1 MRRQLE
7 RDGYEQPLDLDGL
20 LANSLSVFFVENA
33 FVGHVLIDDQ
43 QAPAVICDDIAVM
56 DLPENPGSRQIEWTR
71 SKFGGRSQQH
81 VGPYAQTAV
90 VLRILRRSRSFIS
103 EGIVE
108 SPLEWIGGRTG
119 RREIKWCGFRSRPGG
134 PGAPREIASRN
145 RSLLPRIAAMLVNR
159 NRFTPDQRA
168 LDRIQNQIVDEP
180 LLSEADLG
188 LGRMRVDIHLVK
200 GQLHEEKHDR
210 IRRGRNAIPV
220 GLAHGACDQLVP
232 HHAAIYVEELR
243 VRIRFL
249 LMRPRAEAI
258 DLNISRAAGDLHE
271 ILQETLAKELV
282 NPVLQRG
289 HRDHIE
295 QRAPVAL
302 KREAHL
308 GVGQGIVGYEPGNVS
323 KLRIVG
329 AQKLP
334 ARRHVEKEVPDRDFS
349 PLLPR
354 DGLNRSQRAPLNFDF
369 RSRRRRIGRMAGP
382 ENQSGY

>member
-1 MRRQLE
+1 
-7 RDGYEQPLDLDGL
+7 
-20 LANSLSVFFVENA
+20 
-33 FVGHVLIDDQ
+33 
-43 QAPAVICDDIAVM
+43 
-56 DLPENPGSRQIEWTR
+56 
-71 SKFGGRSQQH
+71 
-81 VGPYAQTAV
+81 
-90 VLRILRRSRSFIS
+90 
-103 EGIVE
+103 
-108 SPLEWIGGRTG
+108 
-119 RREIKWCGFRSRPGG
+119 
-134 PGAPREIASRN
+134 
-145 RSLLPRIAAMLVNR
+145 MLVNR
-159 NRFTPDQRA
+159 NRFTADQRA

-382 ENQSGY
+382 ENQSGYGSHGRQCLAAEPERCDGIEVFRGLQFAGGVMLEGEDGIVLGHPFAVISHLDQALASGLHCRGDRAGAGIDGILEQLLYHGSRPFHDFPCRDLIGKGLGQDLDLAHGSVFFTATPGNAFTNDQ